1 MGLFHELLGHGSSGI
16 CSSSINFGSWAM
28 ETQQGKSLQMDEATA
43 PRNKSR
49 NNQSLAP
56 PGKNGFVELIR
67 IWKCFDISS

>member
-1 MGLFHELLGHGSSGI
+1 MVPVGYAACQLILALGQWKLNRESHYK
-16 CSSSINFGSWAM
+16 WM
-28 ETQQGKSLQMDEATA
+28 RQVTATT